1 MKLDYGKEGID
12 LNIDPNWNVTIF
24 KPLEQKSFDNPIEK
38 IRESI
43 NSPIGSPNLKEIIK
57 KKKKVENICI
67 VASDATRP
75 VPSYLILEAL
85 IKELNIYGIKD
96 NQIII
101 LIATGL
107 HHASRE
113 EELERILGSNLIKR
127 IRVVDHIATDENS
140 LINIGN
146 IDDHPI
152 LINKLYYKADLKIL
166 TGYVEP
172 HFFFGFAGGRKSII
186 PGIVGAE
193 TLQNNHSAEN
203 IASPYARFGIFK
215 ENPLHKNSIK
225 ISRKVGVDFIVN
237 VCINE
242 HHKIVQ
248 VASGNFEE
256 AHEKLVN
263 YQLEHIFR
271 EIREP
276 YDIVVCGN
284 GGYPLDLN
292 LYQAVKSMAIG
303 EIAVKEG
310 GAIIAVNECADG
322 IGIGQDKFKELI
334 FSGLKPEEIYK
345 KILNKDIL
353 LPDQWEIQI
362 LTRVLMKADIFV
374 VSNLYKN
381 EIGNIGMKY
390 AETVEEAINNC
401 LNKYGPNTSIL
412 ILPNGPHILPLLK
425 D

>member
-1 MKLDYGKEGID
+1 
-12 LNIDPNWNVTIF
+12 
-24 KPLEQKSFDNPIEK
+24 
-38 IRESI
+38 
-43 NSPIGSPNLKEIIK
+43 
-57 KKKKVENICI
+57 
-67 VASDATRP
+67 
-75 VPSYLILEAL
+75 
-85 IKELNIYGIKD
+85 
-96 NQIII
+96 
-101 LIATGL
+101 
-107 HHASRE
+107 
-113 EELERILGSNLIKR
+113 
-127 IRVVDHIATDENS
+127 
-140 LINIGN
+140 
-146 IDDHPI
+146 
-152 LINKLYYKADLKIL
+152 
-166 TGYVEP
+166 
-172 HFFFGFAGGRKSII
+172 
-186 PGIVGAE
+186 
-193 TLQNNHSAEN
+193 
-203 IASPYARFGIFK
+203 
-215 ENPLHKNSIK
+215 
-225 ISRKVGVDFIVN
+225 